1 MKRSLMIGLAVVAIF
16 GIVTVIALVS
26 NTPIA
31 KALGITDPVESVLTE
46 DVNVE
51 TAAPQAQPAVPTGQN
66 FVDEDGDGV
75 CDTCGSV
82 PGTSMGNQHGS
93 GMMGSN
99 FVDAD
104 GNGVCD
110 TCGNMPGTGM
120 GNQQGNGA
128 MGSNFVDEDGDGV
141 CDTCGSVPGTGMGS
155 QSGSG
160 MMGSNFVDLDG
171 DGVCDSCGTAPAD
184 GTGNQHGH
192 QGGQGGQAHGGR
204 WNN

>member
-1 MKRSLMIGLAVVAIF
+1 MKRSLMIGLAVLAIF

-31 KALGITDPVESVLTE
+31 KALGTTDPVESVLTE

-51 TAAPQAQPAVPTGQN
+51 TAVTQEQPAVPTGQN
-66 FVDEDGDGV
+66 FVDADGDGV
-75 CDTCGSV
+75 CDTCGNV
-82 PGTSMGNQHGS
+82 PGTGMGNQHGS

-104 GNGVCD
+104 GDGVCD
-110 TCGNMPGTGM
+110 TCGNVPGTGM
-120 GNQQGNGA
+120 GNQHGNGA

-141 CDTCGSVPGTGMGS
+141 CDTCGSVSGTGMGN
-155 QSGSG
+155 QSGNG
-160 MMGSNFVDLDG
+160 AMGSNFVDLDG
-171 DGVCDSCGTAPAD
+171 DGVCDTCGTAPAD
-184 GTGNQHGH
+184 GTGSQYGH
-192 QGGQGGQAHGGR
+192 QSGHGGQGHGGR

>member
-51 TAAPQAQPAVPTGQN
+51 TAVTQEQPAVPTGQN
-66 FVDEDGDGV
+66 FIDEDGDGV
-75 CDTCGSV
+75 CDTCGNV
-82 PGTSMGNQHGS
+82 
-93 GMMGSN
+93 
-99 FVDAD
+99 
-104 GNGVCD
+104 
-110 TCGNMPGTGM
+110 PGTGM
-120 GNQQGNGA
+120 GNQHGTGA

-155 QSGSG
+155 QHGNG

-204 WNN
+204 GNN